1 MPPSAAR
8 SASRRSGRA
17 ATLVAVGAIGVGLAG
32 CGASG
37 APAAPGTVTVTATT
51 APSASPTTEP
61 PEGGDV
67 KGRAHDVGTIV
78 DVEERAGQQ
87 VLTLDRWTLTG
98 VDDRTLS
105 RDGAPVVPY
114 TGDRFVNQ
122 NSTRTYT
129 VPVAPD
135 AVLVVNQCQP
145 PATEGGS
152 PGLSSRRADLGAF
165 LASGDLDTQ
174 VVLLTYSGGKL
185 KQLDTDPRCAG

>member
-1 MPPSAAR
+1 MHPCPAR
-8 SASRRSGRA
+8 SSSRLHGRF
-17 ATLVAVGAIGVGLAG
+17 ATLVAVTAVGVGLAG

-51 APSASPTTEP
+51 APSASPTTEQ

-78 DVEERAGQQ
+78 DVQERAGQQ
-87 VLTLDRWTLTG
+87 VLTLDRWTLNG

-114 TGDRFVNQ
+114 TGERFVNQ

-129 VPVAPD
+129 VPVARD
-135 AVLVVNQCQP
+135 AVFVVNQCQP
-145 PATEGGS
+145 PATEGGL

-165 LASGDLDTQ
+165 LAGDDLDTQ
-174 VVLLTYSGGKL
+174 VVLLTYERGEL
-185 KQLDTDPRCAG
+185 TQLDTDPRCTP